1 MLPVRYLEDL
11 KTAPIQD
18 VDFVGTF
25 IEMFEGKYTTFGSR
39 STLHPRVVRTSLNA
53 NVEKIMPDIHAEVR
67 DAFEAIWPDSED
79 WTAVPVVDC
88 ITRIVA
94 RVSGRMFGGPELSR
108 NDEWVMTSIRFA
120 LNGFAAAQKLKL
132 WPEVLKPFAAPFI
145 SELKA
150 IREDYRSAEKA
161 ALPILEQRKTSNKK
175 ANDLLTWMAEN
186 ARGEEAELKFVSH
199 ILLKVS
205 FAAIHTSA
213 AAPCQLIFDLCQY
226 SQYVDVL
233 RDEIRK
239 NTTIEDHQTLP
250 KVGNL
255 IKLDSIMKES
265 QRINPLLL
273 ITFERIITRD
283 YALKDG
289 LVIPAHTTIGMPTQ
303 AINMDPEHYY
313 EPDKFDGLRFYNL
326 KVAGTSAS
334 KTDYVASNGASLN
347 FGYGRH
353 ACPGRWFAANEI
365 KSIMAYLL
373 LNYDIKFADGQSR
386 PENLQVETQNL
397 PNPTATVLSR
407 RIRRS

>member
-1 MLPVRYLEDL
+1 
-11 KTAPIQD
+11 
-18 VDFVGTF
+18 
-25 IEMFEGKYTTFGSR
+25 MFEDFN
-39 STLHPRVVRTSLNA
+39 SLTQPT
-53 NVEKIMPDIHAEVR
+53 EKIMPDIHAEVR

-150 IREDYRSAEKA
+150 IREDYRNAEKA
-161 ALPILEQRKTSNKK
+161 ALPILAQRKTSNKK

-226 SQYVDVL
+226 PRYVDVL

-239 NTTIEDHQTLP
+239 NTTIENHQTLP

-273 ITFERIITRD
+273 N
-283 YALKDG
+283 G

-303 AINMDPEHYY
+303 AINMDSQHYY
-313 EPDKFDGLRFYNL
+313 KPDKFDGLRFYNL
-326 KVAGTSAS
+326 KIAGTSAS